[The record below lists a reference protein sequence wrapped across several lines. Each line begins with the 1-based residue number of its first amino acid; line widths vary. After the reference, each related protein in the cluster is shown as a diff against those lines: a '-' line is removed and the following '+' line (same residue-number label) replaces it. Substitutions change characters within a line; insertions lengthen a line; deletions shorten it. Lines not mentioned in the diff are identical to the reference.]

1 MDDEMSIPE
10 TPRSTKSRKGLSAL
24 PVTPNSG
31 AGARSVDSRDGNN
44 NAVSPRGNTKSPHS
58 VKSFKV
64 DCNSPASISVKGGS
78 GSPKNGESDDP
89 EYVNADITADE
100 LRQIEQVLRTS
111 EPRLQELYKKVSESS
126 FKDHAAVFENLHWDI
141 LKETGYMS
149 WFGLAFTLAGY
160 LSHHCQMEAKSPAGE
175 RWSSLRSE
183 TDFIIDQ
190 LDELKLC
197 LEVDNDM
204 YKIAAGTLL
213 YCCAAVRLLKK
224 KNRGCLCF
232 VSRYSVVPV
241 KEQIENSI
249 AELKSLQKNITF
261 ATLAA
266 VGNRVS
272 QPVTEQNTKRSGPEQ
287 WTASVG
293 LEHHVATVCE
303 FVKNKGVCV
312 IGIHGQAGLGKT
324 TLLNEIVAK
333 IEKAEKRLFAYIEVG
348 EDLKKLQSSLLEQLG
363 GGKKEITSV
372 AQGRSALL
380 AQLRKLKENNKVARI
395 AIDNLYDVRLVGEFF
410 PHSIGKFL
418 PSNSCVIITCPS
430 VAILSKVDQLCRPAM
445 PNYHYLPYKLPCL
458 APQQAKA
465 LFISH
470 AASEPV
476 NTLYSIN
483 GIFSKYGDLANHFL
497 PLCEGLP
504 MALKVVGSYFSNP
517 ANRSEENWLAIGKR
531 MKQVAEEMDTS
542 EDQMFAKLLVIYEK
556 LGPAQ
561 KEAFL
566 DIAAFLRGWDW
577 RTVERVVGKPQL
589 DTLVDQ
595 AMVSA
600 KLKDAESTSGI
611 SLYTRYSDRPW
622 KSEMVMMHELL
633 YAIACRRAA
642 GNRVCSEDQAHLPER
657 LKMDGPGMEL
667 SALQG
672 LSLISCKEPLQ
683 GTMLEKMQG
692 ARILILH
699 DTGVKGYCT
708 KPLNQLQFF
717 YWGRSKVAP
726 DVRIPFQMERLKKL
740 EMCILRAAEIDLTI
754 KFPSQLKDLTLIG
767 CNNMEVM
774 HEHILQ
780 LTGLLELHLIGCNKL
795 HDLTAEFAE
804 MRNLRKFRL
813 ENCLSIRNLH
823 RSIGQLASIRELDF
837 SGCTNI
843 ATLPPEVGNVQTLL
857 KLNLVLCKCL
867 VRLPSEIGN
876 LKNLT
881 HLYLGQ
887 SGITSLPAEIGKL
900 CSLEDLS
907 LTGCVRLEKLPP
919 QVGQLTSLRRLN
931 MGSCTGI
938 KELPSE
944 IGGMVSLQKLV
955 LNSCTALARLPDEL
969 FGLVNLQS
977 LELDYMKLLAH
988 LPAEI
993 GNLRSLQR
1001 LSLNCCTRLNRLPP
1015 EIGSLPALQVLN
1027 LVGCTGLKPELPMEI
1042 LKMQK
1047 ENAVY
1052 VHREDDAV
1060 VLEGPNNPSYKLYS
1074 MTY

>member
-1 MDDEMSIPE
+1 ME
-10 TPRSTKSRKGLSAL
+10 T
-24 PVTPNSG
+24 
-31 AGARSVDSRDGNN
+31 
-44 NAVSPRGNTKSPHS
+44 
-58 VKSFKV
+58 
-64 DCNSPASISVKGGS
+64 
-78 GSPKNGESDDP
+78 DP
-89 EYVNADITADE
+89 EYVSVSITADE

-111 EPRLQELYKKVSESS
+111 AARLEELYRKVSDAA
-126 FKDHAAVFENLHWDI
+126 FKDLGAVFETLHWDI

-160 LSHHCQMEAKSPAGE
+160 LSSYCQGEA
-175 RWSSLRSE
+175 RSGAKDKWLSFKAQ
-183 TDFIIDQ
+183 TDFIAEQ

-197 LEVDNDM
+197 LEVDNDI
-204 YKIAAGTLL
+204 YKLAAGTLL
-213 YCCAAVRLLKK
+213 YCCAVIRHMKS

-232 VSRYSVVPV
+232 GSRSVGSPV

-249 AELKSLQKNITF
+249 AELKTLQDNLTF

-272 QPVTEQNTKRSGPEQ
+272 QPISPPGTTNRRSGLELY
-287 WTASVG
+287 TVSVG
-293 LEHHVATVCE
+293 LEQHVSTIVE
-303 FVKNKGVCV
+303 FVKKNGVCLV
-312 IGIHGQAGLGKT
+312 GIHGQAGLGKT
-324 TLLNEIVAK
+324 TLLNEVVAK
-333 IEKAEKRLFAYIEVG
+333 VERIEKRLFASIEVG
-348 EDLKKLQSSLLEQLG
+348 EDLRQMQSSLLEQLG

-380 AQLRKLKENNKVARI
+380 YQLRKLKQNNKVARI
-395 AIDNLYDVRLVGEFF
+395 AIDNLYDVRLVGELF
-410 PHSIGKFL
+410 PHSLGKVL
-418 PSNSCVIITCPS
+418 PANSCVIITCPS
-430 VAILSKVDQLCRPAM
+430 LAILGRVDQLCRPAM

-504 MALKVVGSYFSNP
+504 MAIKVIGSYFSNP
-517 ANRSEENWLAIGKR
+517 ANRNEENWTAIGKR

-577 RTVERVVGKPQL
+577 RTVERIVGKPQL

-595 AMVSA
+595 ALINA

-611 SLYTRYSDRPW
+611 AQYTRYSERPW

-633 YAIACRRAA
+633 YAIACRRAQ
-642 GNRVCSEDQAHLPER
+642 GNRVCSEDQTHLPER

-667 SALQG
+667 KNIQG

-692 ARILILH
+692 ARVLILH
-699 DTGVKGYCT
+699 DTGVKGYCN
-708 KPLNQLQFF
+708 KPLSQLQFF

-726 DVRIPFQMERLKKL
+726 DVRIPFQMERLRKL
-740 EMCILRAAEIDLTI
+740 EMVILRAAEIDLTI
-754 KFPSQLKDLTLIG
+754 KFPAQLKDLTLIG
-767 CNNMEVM
+767 CNNMDEL
-774 HEHILQ
+774 HECILQ
-780 LTGLLELHLIGCNKL
+780 LVGLLELHLNGCNRL
-795 HDLTAEFAE
+795 HDLTHAFGKLKQ
-804 MRNLRKFRL
+804 LRRFRL
-813 ENCLSIRNLH
+813 ENCLSIRQLH
-823 RSIGQLASIRELDF
+823 KSIGQLASLREMDL

-843 ATLPPEVGNVQTLL
+843 TTLPAEIGNIVTLQ
-857 KLNLVLCKCL
+857 KLNLMLCKCL
-867 VRLPSEIGN
+867 LRLPAEIGS
-876 LKNLT
+876 LRSLT
-881 HLYLGQ
+881 HLNLGQ
-887 SGITSLPAEIGKL
+887 SGIRMLPQEIGKL
-900 CSLEDLS
+900 LALEELS
-907 LTGCVRLEKLPP
+907 LSGCELLEKLPKEI
-919 QVGQLTSLRRLN
+919 GMLSGLLRLN
-931 MGSCTGI
+931 LSSCTDL
-938 KELPSE
+938 KELPRE
-944 IGGMVSLQKLV
+944 IGALGSLQKLS
-955 LNSCTALARLPDEL
+955 LNSCTSLSRLPIEIFDL
-969 FGLVNLQS
+969 LSLQS
-977 LELDYMKLLAH
+977 LDLDYMKLLAH

-993 GNLRSLQR
+993 GNLRMLQR

-1027 LVGCTGLKPELPMEI
+1027 LVGCTGLKLELPAEI
-1042 LKMQK
+1042 QK
-1047 ENAVY
+1047 LAKDNAVY
-1052 VHREDDAV
+1052 VHREDDSLT
-1060 VLEGPNNPSYKLYS
+1060 LEGPKNPSFKLYS